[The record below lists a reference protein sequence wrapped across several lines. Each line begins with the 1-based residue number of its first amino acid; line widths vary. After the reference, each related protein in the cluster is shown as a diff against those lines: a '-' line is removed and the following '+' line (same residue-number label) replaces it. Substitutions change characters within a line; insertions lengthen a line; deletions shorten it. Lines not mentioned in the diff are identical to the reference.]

1 MKLETVVLVAKG
13 CCYLIVGAGVAWSSS
28 LAQWVN
34 SGEWPE
40 KIAWLGIIIPASVI
54 GAANGLLAFLSGS
67 YTTYM
72 KERNGNGKAPELTDK
87 TMTETKP

>member
-13 CCYLIVGAGVAWSSS
+13 CCYLVVGAGGAWSSS

-40 KIAWLGIIIPASVI
+40 KIAWLGIIVPASVI

-67 YTTYM
+67 YSNYM
-72 KERNGNGKAPELTDK
+72 KDRNGNGKAPEAPA
-87 TMTETKP
+87 ETKVTP